1 MRKRKKPIL
10 LVTILFCSLG
20 GIAAMNYKPSAASPE
35 QPPQTP
41 EVGKDVQTKS
51 KEDLAKDVKN
61 LAKGATPTTS
71 PGNTTPPDKPQG
83 GPGAMGPP
91 LATGPIGL
99 KPTSKPYKPVFND
112 SATSTQWY
120 TDETPKG
127 APATPAPSVKKVRP
141 GVASG
146 Q

>member
-20 GIAAMNYKPSAASPE
+20 GIAAMNYKPSAPSPE

-41 EVGKDVQTKS
+41 EVGKEVQTKS

-61 LAKGATPTTS
+61 LAKGATASTS
-71 PGNTTPPDKPQG
+71 SPKMAPPEKPEG
-83 GPGAMGPP
+83 GPGMGPP
-91 LATGPIGL
+91 VSTAPIGL
-99 KPTSKPYKPVFND
+99 KPTITPSKPVYND

-120 TDETPKG
+120 TDETPK
-127 APATPAPSVKKVRP
+127 APPSTPAPSAKKVRAAP
-141 GVASG
+141 SRI